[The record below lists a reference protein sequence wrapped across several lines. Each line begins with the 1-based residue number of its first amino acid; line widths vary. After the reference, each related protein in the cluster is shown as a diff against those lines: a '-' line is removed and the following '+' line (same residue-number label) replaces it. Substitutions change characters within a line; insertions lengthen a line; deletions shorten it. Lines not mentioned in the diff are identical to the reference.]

1 MNFGKHLVLAA
12 AVLTFAASSAAAVS
26 DSVSLT
32 LVEDFDKYESGQSA
46 NFYTTSGAAVAKDG
60 ANGYMGFVSSEA
72 KPETAAK
79 TVRPVSDTAVLEFKV
94 KDLTPEA
101 NFSVYLR
108 DESYAREQVFFLREN
123 AVNSADKSVAF
134 GNGEDWTRL
143 VFVFDLKNGECSLSV
158 DEGEAVKI
166 PMTFGGKKI
175 CGVEFVLVGTDNAT
189 AKLDDVRFYPGS
201 EMRDEYD
208 LLSMDGK
215 KQYIMKNNVA
225 LFLDYSTA
233 VCNNEPVAIDK
244 DDEEI
249 KPVISDGYTLVP
261 LRFVSEG
268 LGADVLWD
276 GDEQIITVSL
286 GEISA
291 KMQIGKKE
299 ITVNGETRDADI
311 APVLIGGRTMVPL
324 RLVAETLEKKV
335 TWDDRGLIVVSAD
348 DMINTVAESD
358 TIKDKLIYEMTGSAF
373 LFVDGEKVQTT
384 DSLKNI
390 HMKKIDAVSVVADY
404 EPQEENSAANSIDG
418 DLGTRWSSDLTGT
431 NITIDL
437 GEEKNIGGYAVAWSN
452 GSLRVNYYRIEYS
465 ADGVSWTG
473 TVDKI
478 SSGTSEGYEFYRTEP
493 IKARYVRYSGFGT
506 LTHEGIAG
514 SWNSVSEFVVF
525 EEGE

>member
-12 AVLTFAASSAAAVS
+12 AMLIFAASSAAAVS

-32 LVEDFDKYESGQSA
+32 LVEDFDKYEAGRSA
-46 NFYTTSGAAVAKDG
+46 NFYTTSGAAVATDG
-60 ANGYMGFVSSEA
+60 ANGYMEFVSSEA
-72 KPETAAK
+72 KPATAAK

-108 DESYAREQVFFLREN
+108 DETYAREQVFFLREN
-123 AVNSADKSVAF
+123 AVNAADKSVAF
-134 GNGEDWTRL
+134 GNCEDWTRL
-143 VFVFDLKNGECSLSV
+143 VFVFDLKNGGLSLSV
-158 DEGEAVKI
+158 NEGEAVSL
-166 PMTFGGKKI
+166 PAAFGGKQI
-175 CGVEFVLVGTDNAT
+175 CGLEFVLVGTENAT
-189 AKLDDVRFYPGS
+189 AKIDDVRFYPGS

-233 VCNNEPVAIDK
+233 VCNNEAVAIDK

-249 KPVISDGYTLVP
+249 KPVVEDGYTLVP

-268 LGADVLWD
+268 LGADVLWN
-276 GDEQIITVSL
+276 GDKEEITISL

-299 ITVNGETRDADI
+299 ITVNGETRQSDI
-311 APVLIGGRTMVPL
+311 APVIRGGRTMVPL
-324 RLVAETLEKKV
+324 RLVAEALEKRV
-335 TWDDRGLIVVSAD
+335 TWDERGLIVVSTD
-348 DMINTVAESD
+348 DMINTVAEAEV
-358 TIKDKLIYEMTGSAF
+358 IKDKLIYEMTGSAF

-452 GSLRVNYYRIEYS
+452 GSLRVNYYKIEYS

-473 TVDKI
+473 TGDKI
-478 SSGTSEGYEFYRTEP
+478 SSGTSEGYEFYKTEP

-506 LTHEGIAG
+506 LTHEGVAG